1 MTPPPSPGAGS
12 RRGALLR
19 WLTIGLACSVLF
31 GCAVGALPQVER
43 VPAPKLI
50 APAEAPLVTIA
61 RDIALEPGFSGVWP
75 MPEASFALDARLTMI
90 RNATT
95 SLDLQSYLIADDSTG
110 RLILREL
117 RDAARRGVRVR
128 VLVDD
133 LYTTDLDRLLLG
145 LAATPNAQVRL
156 FNPFIA
162 PRGSSMRRLLALA
175 VHFKRLNHR
184 MHNKLFIADGAVAVV
199 GGRNVAD
206 EYFLRGESSN
216 FIDFDLLITG
226 AVMPQL
232 SEWFDLYWNS
242 PYVYAVDDVV
252 RASGPPPPAPQA
264 LLATFERVT
273 SNPFPLGPA
282 PEPDLA
288 SDLFGAPP
296 FSVALRNR
304 RFQFLSAEVSS
315 YADSP
320 NKIDPEN
327 HSIAINDTLTH
338 RYFNRLANAKAE
350 VLLFSP
356 YFVPDSDALDH
367 IRRLRAQ
374 GVGVRVVTN
383 SLASTDEPLVNIG
396 SLGTQVELLKMGVEL
411 FELSAK
417 PLKLDRSLRGL
428 LGSSA
433 SRLHAKMAFLDRETV
448 LVGSMNLDPRSSS
461 INTEVG
467 VRVHSARLAEMT
479 LDALKVDDLAGAYRV
494 TLRPDGRGV
503 RWVSADGDSLEEHD
517 VAPETGLWQR
527 IRLMLLSKF
536 VPIDQ
541 L

>member
-1 MTPPPSPGAGS
+1 MVG
-12 RRGALLR
+12 
-19 WLTIGLACSVLF
+19 LTMGLICNVLI

-43 VPAPKLI
+43 VPAAKLV
-50 APAEAPLVTIA
+50 APADAPLVTIA
-61 RDIALEPGFSGVWP
+61 HDIALEPGFSGVWP
-75 MPEASFALDARLTMI
+75 MPEASFALDARLAMI

-232 SEWFDLYWNS
+232 GEWFDLYWNS

-273 SNPFPLGPA
+273 SNPFPLAPA

-304 RFQFLSAEVSS
+304 RFQFLAAEASS

-320 NKIDPEN
+320 NKVDPDN

-338 RYFNRLANAKAE
+338 RYFNLLANAKAE

-356 YFVPDSDALDH
+356 YFIPNSDALDH
-367 IRRLRAQ
+367 LRQLRAE

-396 SLGTQVELLKMGVEL
+396 SQGTQLELLKMGVEL
-411 FELSAK
+411 FELSARR
-417 PLKLDRSLRGL
+417 LKLDRSLRGL

-467 VRVHSARLAEMT
+467 VRVRSARLAEMT
-479 LDALKVDDLAGAYRV
+479 LDAFKVDDLAGAYRV
-494 TLRPDGRGV
+494 TLRPDGKGV
-503 RWVSADGDSLEEHD
+503 RWVSAVDDSPEEHD

>member
-1 MTPPPSPGAGS
+1 M
-12 RRGALLR
+12 R
-19 WLTIGLACSVLF
+19 WLTIGLTTGLICSVLF

-43 VPAPKLI
+43 VPAPRLI
-50 APAEAPLVTIA
+50 APADAPLVTIA

-75 MPEASFALDARLTMI
+75 IPEASFALDARLAMI
-90 RNATT
+90 RSATT

-206 EYFLRGESSN
+206 EYFLRGASGN

-252 RASGPPPPAPQA
+252 RASGPPPPAPEA

-273 SNPFPLGPA
+273 TNPFPLGPA
-282 PEPDLA
+282 PTPTAAPQPDLA
-288 SDLFGAPP
+288 FDLFGAPP

-304 RFQFLSAEVSS
+304 RFQFLAAEASS

-320 NKIDPEN
+320 DKIDPDN

-338 RYFNRLANAKAE
+338 RYFNLLANAKAE

-356 YFVPDSDALDH
+356 YFVPDGDALDH
-367 IRRLRAQ
+367 IRQLRSE
-374 GVGVRVVTN
+374 GIGVRVVTN

-396 SLGTQVELLKMGVEL
+396 SQGTQVELLKMGVEL
-411 FELSAK
+411 FELSARR
-417 PLKLDRSLRGL
+417 LKLDRSLRGL

-433 SRLHAKMAFLDRETV
+433 SRLHAKMAFLDRQTV

-467 VRVHSARLAEMT
+467 VRVRSARLAEMT
-479 LDALKVDDLAGAYRV
+479 LDAFKVDDLAGAYRV
-494 TLRPDGRGV
+494 TLRPDGKGV
-503 RWVSADGDSLEEHD
+503 RWVSANGDSQEEHD

-527 IRLMLLSKF
+527 IRLLLLSKF

>member
-1 MTPPPSPGAGS
+1 M
-12 RRGALLR
+12 R
-19 WLTIGLACSVLF
+19 WLTMGLVCSVPF
-31 GCAVGALPQVER
+31 GCAVGALPDVER
-43 VPAPKLI
+43 VPAPRLI
-50 APAEAPLVTIA
+50 APADAPLVTIA

-75 MPEASFALDARLTMI
+75 IPEASFALDARLAMI
-90 RNATT
+90 RSATT

-206 EYFLRGESSN
+206 EYFLRGESGN

-232 SEWFDLYWNS
+232 GEWFDLYWNS

-252 RASGPPPPAPQA
+252 RASGPPPPAQQD

-273 SNPFPLGPA
+273 ANPFPLGPTPTPTAA
-282 PEPDLA
+282 PESDLG
-288 SDLFGAPP
+288 SDLFGALP

-304 RFQFLSAEVSS
+304 RFQFLAAEASS

-320 NKIDPEN
+320 DKIDPDN
-327 HSIAINDTLTH
+327 HSFAIHDTLTH
-338 RYFNRLANAKAE
+338 RYFNLLANAKAE

-356 YFVPDSDALDH
+356 YFVPDGDALDH
-367 IRRLRAQ
+367 IRQLRAE
-374 GVGVRVVTN
+374 GVGMRVVTN

-396 SLGTQVELLKMGVEL
+396 SQGTQVELLKMGVEL

-417 PLKLDRSLRGL
+417 RLKLDRSLRGL

-479 LDALKVDDLAGAYRV
+479 LDAFKVDDLAGAYQV
-494 TLRPDGRGV
+494 TLRPDGKGV
-503 RWVSADGDSLEEHD
+503 RWVSANGDSPEEYD

-527 IRLMLLSKF
+527 IRLLLLSKF